1 MFKLFNIFAMIFL
14 LFGYQFNSFAEVI
27 IDKDTTKWQ
36 SSIDGI
42 EIEWDSEGAVKR
54 IYSLAYQPIEF
65 SDRRGLSKGYD
76 IASLKARAAIVR
88 FLGETISSDKTFTEV
103 QTELNSATQN
113 RGTNGNSLSKTDQ
126 RTMSDSLQETISSV
140 SKGNLRGV
148 ITLEKGF
155 DEKNSEVWVKVG
167 ISNKTKKASIDAQ
180 SFTSDVSKQPEN
192 QNIINLQKNELKKS
206 KNLND
211 F

>member
-1 MFKLFNIFAMIFL
+1 MSKLLLMFFL
-14 LFGYQFNSFAEVI
+14 ILGCQLVANAEI
-27 IDKDTTKWQ
+27 AIDKDKTKWQ

-42 EIEWDSEGAVKR
+42 EIEWDSEGAVNR
-54 IYSLAYQPIEF
+54 IYSLAYQPVEF
-65 SDRRGLSKGYD
+65 TDRRGLSKGYD

-88 FLGETISSDKTFTEV
+88 FLNETISSEKTFTEV

-148 ITLEKGF
+148 IILEKGF

-180 SFTSDVSKQPEN
+180 GFTKDQSNQPN
-192 QNIINLQKNELKKS
+192 NVKSINLQQNEIKKS